1 MDTLFE
7 SITPEHFVLRRPDVN
22 TKNTQKT
29 LKQYSV
35 WSRRVKPAVKK
46 RPSSSEPT
54 VPMNPSFLEAI
65 LNMFRGEKNAPRK
78 RYPGY
83 LHFIQPPPPDHIH
96 YDRTLT
102 EWMDIMKQGK
112 RNCAAFPFM
121 RNSYEALEKYFLKQQ
136 RVRHALSIFALGIL
150 RRTIDARPHDSCDLF
165 TTLPIPPK
173 ALVTVYDIPNRKKY
187 TFHTHTAMKMI
198 ESSLYYASYGIARPL
213 NPKNPYTNV
222 PWTQNQ
228 LTSIVQQIS
237 HNLIQNHKFT
247 PIDIQHFHAVG
258 YCIREY
264 YAKHKRYLDIMAA
277 RNLFEQKEDSYRNV
291 IYEEILEDLHKD
303 MHIRPNCTTL
313 VMNKK
318 LPAEI
323 IKEWD
328 DVVFAAFLEMNL
340 NTFTDT
346 YKSADDINR
355 GFLDIHERTMQ
366 YRRSLRRATIAS
378 RTRTPVSTVT
388 ETTNT
393 TTVDTVALILA
404 ELINTPINT
413 LITEV
418 PPSPIISEQ
427 PNRIRRR
434 ATSSADLTPENLTNR
449 FLEPLDESPSTG
461 EDTAS
466 APGGEPD
473 VLNLTV
479 RNIITYSNYSIHNII
494 PDELRNATTESTI
507 SAIADTMDNLFLH
520 SSVEPRDEE

>member
-1 MDTLFE
+1 MDALFE
-7 SITPEHFVLRRPDVN
+7 SITPEHFVLRRPDVS
-22 TKNTQKT
+22 TKNRQKT
-29 LKQYSV
+29 VKQHPIGI
-35 WSRRVKPAVKK
+35 RRVKSAVKK
-46 RPSSSEPT
+46 SSSNETT
-54 VPMNPSFLEAI
+54 VPMNPSLLDVI
-65 LNMFRGEKNAPRK
+65 LTMFRGEKDAPRK
-78 RYPGY
+78 HYPGY
-83 LHFIQPPPPDHIH
+83 LHFTQPPPPGHIH

-102 EWMDIMKQGK
+102 EWMDTIQKGQK
-112 RNCAAFPFM
+112 SSLAFPFT
-121 RNSYEALEKYFLKQQ
+121 RASNQALESYFLKQQ

-187 TFHTHTAMKMI
+187 TFHTHTAMKII

-213 NPKNPYTNV
+213 NPKNPYTNI

-247 PIDIQHFHAVG
+247 PTDIQNFRTVR
-258 YCIREY
+258 YCIREF

-277 RNLFEQKEDSYRNV
+277 RNLFDQKEDPYRNV

-318 LPAEI
+318 LPVEI

-346 YKSADDINR
+346 YKSAADINR
-355 GFLDIHERTMQ
+355 GFLDIHERTME

-378 RTRTPVSTVT
+378 RTRTPVSTVIQ
-388 ETTNT
+388 TTNT
-393 TTVDTVALILA
+393 TTVDAVALILT
-404 ELINTPINT
+404 ELMNTPVNT
-413 LITEV
+413 LVAETPTSI
-418 PPSPIISEQ
+418 EQ
-427 PNRIRRR
+427 TPRTRHR
-434 ATSSADLTPENLTNR
+434 ASSSVDLTPTDLTNR
-449 FLEPLDESPSTG
+449 FTEEAASHVGITLE
-461 EDTAS
+461 
-466 APGGEPD
+466 
-473 VLNLTV
+473 NMTV
-479 RNIITYSNYSIHNII
+479 RNIINNSIHYAIQE
-494 PDELRNATTESTI
+494 ELRNVTTNSTI
-507 SAIADTMDNLFLH
+507 SIIADLSNTMNGLLIE
-520 SSVEPRDEE
+520 SSTEPTTEE